1 MKSKDFRLE
10 QMHHLLIVIRLL
22 DLKFPFDLTLSFK
35 QSKRGGE
42 VDNFENPGENFFV
55 LLN

>member
-1 MKSKDFRLE
+1 MKRKDFRLE